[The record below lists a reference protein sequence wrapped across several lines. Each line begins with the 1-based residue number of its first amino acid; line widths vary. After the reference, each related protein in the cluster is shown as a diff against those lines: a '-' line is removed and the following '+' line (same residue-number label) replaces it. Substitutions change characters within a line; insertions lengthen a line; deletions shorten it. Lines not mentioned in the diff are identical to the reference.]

1 MPQRTAGDRRSPKVG
16 GSKAPRSLATPPP
29 TSAYRGARQ
38 GLPGRPTSAAGVP
51 DKNYRGPR
59 QKLPGSPA
67 NTTGVPDKNYR
78 GARQVAF
85 HKIAAKRGFSCR
97 VFWSLCFCLPCG
109 VMLFNNNHRE
119 IRGGLAVGPDRVEL
133 MLFPEY
139 STLVSAERN
148 LEEYPLFE
156 LKARQRGS
164 KARLFERVIEGEGGV
179 SLRQSWKVIPSGEY
193 GMPGPLDQ
201 DVYLAVLQ
209 LLEKRGGM
217 PEDGELAFSLYELR
231 KVLGWSDDSGGA
243 YRQIKDALVRIQLTG
258 VQSTNAFYS
267 AADEQLIADS
277 FNVWSVHF
285 AQRKKRGGAAPGA
298 QATTQDRH
306 VLRFHPIFIR
316 NYEAQ
321 YLKGLDA
328 DFFWSLR
335 MPLSKRLYRLIDL
348 QRASGLSW
356 RTDLFAVRDQIPLDY
371 AYPSQIKRALK
382 KAHAELE
389 EKGFL
394 SGVDYEEHEEEN
406 TTSVLYRI
414 SHLFARRQK
423 ALSLSGT
430 PQQMFAIE
438 RLMREGVRGDTA
450 RDLVVSHGPE
460 RCLHYAEALDAQEGI
475 RNRASF
481 LVSAIRKGY
490 ALPGP
495 PTKQDQESLEPS
507 FESTVI
513 AHDDAHRET
522 HKETEP
528 PPPEVPEGFPPPT
541 PDPAAEGLWGR
552 VLENAKDEIDA
563 SSLRVWF
570 GTVTAVALGP
580 KSLTISV
587 PTPFAREYIETR
599 FRPALEA
606 ALHEELSEGDSLR
619 VLVHTE

>member
-1 MPQRTAGDRRSPKVG
+1 MET
-16 GSKAPRSLATPPP
+16 
-29 TSAYRGARQ
+29 
-38 GLPGRPTSAAGVP
+38 
-51 DKNYRGPR
+51 
-59 QKLPGSPA
+59 
-67 NTTGVPDKNYR
+67 
-78 GARQVAF
+78 
-85 HKIAAKRGFSCR
+85 
-97 VFWSLCFCLPCG
+97 
-109 VMLFNNNHRE
+109 
-119 IRGGLAVGPDRVEL
+119 DRVEL

-193 GMPGPLDQ
+193 GMPGPVDQ

-209 LLEKRGGM
+209 LLEERGGM

-243 YRQIKDALVRIQLTG
+243 YQEIKDALVRIQLTG
-258 VQSTNAFYS
+258 VQSSNAFYS

-285 AQRKKRGGAAPGA
+285 AQRKMRGAR
-298 QATTQDRH
+298 TTQDRH

-328 DFFWSLR
+328 DFFWSLK

-371 AYPSQIKRALK
+371 TYPSQIKRALE

-394 SGVDYEEHEEEN
+394 SGVDYEEQEG

-414 SHLFARRQK
+414 SPLFARRQK
-423 ALSLSGT
+423 ALELSGT
-430 PQQMFAIE
+430 PQEMFAIE

-450 RDLVVSHGPE
+450 RDLVVSHGAE
-460 RCLHYAEALDAQEGI
+460 RCLRYAETLDAQEGI

-495 PTKQDQESLEPS
+495 PEPGQEPLETSLEPHPS
-507 FESTVI
+507 E
-513 AHDDAHRET
+513 D
-522 HKETEP
+522 
-528 PPPEVPEGFPPPT
+528 PEGLPPPT
-541 PDPAAEGLWGR
+541 PDPAAEGLWAR
-552 VLENAKDEIDA
+552 VLENAQGEIDA

-570 GTVTAVALGP
+570 EDVIAVDLGSE
-580 KSLTISV
+580 SLTISV

-599 FRPALEA
+599 FKPALEA
-606 ALHEELSEGDSLR
+606 ALADELSQKASLLVAIHAEEGDGPDR
-619 VLVHTE
+619 K

>member
-1 MPQRTAGDRRSPKVG
+1 MRTD
-16 GSKAPRSLATPPP
+16 
-29 TSAYRGARQ
+29 
-38 GLPGRPTSAAGVP
+38 
-51 DKNYRGPR
+51 
-59 QKLPGSPA
+59 
-67 NTTGVPDKNYR
+67 
-78 GARQVAF
+78 
-85 HKIAAKRGFSCR
+85 H
-97 VFWSLCFCLPCG
+97 
-109 VMLFNNNHRE
+109 
-119 IRGGLAVGPDRVEL
+119 VEL

-193 GMPGPLDQ
+193 GMPGPVDQ

-243 YRQIKDALVRIQLTG
+243 YQEIKDALVRIQLTG
-258 VQSTNAFYS
+258 VQSSNAFYS

-285 AQRKKRGGAAPGA
+285 AQRKKRGGASSSGA
-298 QATTQDRH
+298 RTTQDRH

-328 DFFWSLR
+328 DFFWSLK

-348 QRASGLSW
+348 QRADGLSW
-356 RTDLFAVRDQIPLDY
+356 RSDLFAVRDQIPLDY
-371 AYPSQIKRALK
+371 PYPSQIKRALE
-382 KAHAELE
+382 KAHRELE

-394 SGVDYEEHEEEN
+394 SGVDYEEDEADN

-414 SHLFARRQK
+414 SPLFARRQK
-423 ALSLSGT
+423 ALELSGT
-430 PQQMFAIE
+430 PQEMFAIE

-450 RDLVVSHGPE
+450 RDLVVSHGAQ
-460 RCLHYAEALDAQEGI
+460 RCLRYAEALDAQEGI

-490 ALPGP
+490 ALPRP
-495 PTKQDQESLEPS
+495 PEQDQEPLEPS
-507 FESTVI
+507 LM
-513 AHDDAHRET
+513 AHGPPRET
-522 HKETEP
+522 ESP
-528 PPPEVPEGFPPPT
+528 LPEGFPPPL
-541 PDPAAEGLWGR
+541 PDPAAEDLWAR
-552 VLENAKDEIDA
+552 VLERAEGEIDA

-570 GTVTAVALGP
+570 EDVIAVELGSE
-580 KSLTISV
+580 SLTISV

-599 FRPALEA
+599 FKSALDTALRQELSEAA
-606 ALHEELSEGDSLR
+606 ALH
-619 VLVHTE
+619 VIVHAGAEHE

>member
-1 MPQRTAGDRRSPKVG
+1 LFVG
-16 GSKAPRSLATPPP
+16 T
-29 TSAYRGARQ
+29 
-38 GLPGRPTSAAGVP
+38 
-51 DKNYRGPR
+51 D
-59 QKLPGSPA
+59 
-67 NTTGVPDKNYR
+67 
-78 GARQVAF
+78 
-85 HKIAAKRGFSCR
+85 H
-97 VFWSLCFCLPCG
+97 
-109 VMLFNNNHRE
+109 
-119 IRGGLAVGPDRVEL
+119 VEL

-164 KARLFERVIEGEGGV
+164 KARLFERVIEGEGGI

-193 GMPGPLDQ
+193 GMPGPVDQ

-243 YRQIKDALVRIQLTG
+243 YREIKDALVRIQLTG
-258 VQSTNAFYS
+258 VQSSNAFYS

-285 AQRKKRGGAAPGA
+285 AQRKKRGQANSPGSR
-298 QATTQDRH
+298 TTQDRH
-306 VLRFHPIFIR
+306 VLRFHPVFIR

-328 DFFWSLR
+328 DFFFSLK

-348 QRASGLSW
+348 QRAGGLAW
-356 RTDLFAVRDQIPLDY
+356 RSDLFAVRDQIPLDY
-371 AYPSQIKRALK
+371 PYPSQIKRALK

-394 SGVDYEEHEEEN
+394 SGVDYEELKEEN

-414 SHLFARRQK
+414 SPLFARRQK
-423 ALSLSGT
+423 ALELSGT
-430 PQQMFAIE
+430 PQEMFAIE

-450 RDLVVSHGPE
+450 RDLVVSHGAQ
-460 RCLHYAEALDAQEGI
+460 RCLRYAEALDTQEGI

-490 ALPGP
+490 ALPEP
-495 PTKQDQESLEPS
+495 PEPAQETLETS
-507 FESTVI
+507 QI
-513 AHDDAHRET
+513 ADAPQERET
-522 HKETEP
+522 KPHTIEPTP
-528 PPPEVPEGFPPPT
+528 PPPS
-541 PDPAAEGLWGR
+541 DPAAEELWGR
-552 VLENAKDEIDA
+552 VLEHAEEELDA

-570 GTVTAVALGP
+570 EAVTAVALGP
-580 KSLTISV
+580 NSLTISV
-587 PTPFAREYIETR
+587 PTPFAKEYIETR
-599 FRPALEA
+599 FKATLEDALRQELSQDA
-606 ALHEELSEGDSLR
+606 ALR
-619 VLVHTE
+619 VVVGAGG

>member
-1 MPQRTAGDRRSPKVG
+1 VG
-16 GSKAPRSLATPPP
+16 T
-29 TSAYRGARQ
+29 
-38 GLPGRPTSAAGVP
+38 
-51 DKNYRGPR
+51 
-59 QKLPGSPA
+59 
-67 NTTGVPDKNYR
+67 
-78 GARQVAF
+78 
-85 HKIAAKRGFSCR
+85 
-97 VFWSLCFCLPCG
+97 
-109 VMLFNNNHRE
+109 
-119 IRGGLAVGPDRVEL
+119 DRVEL

-164 KARLFERVIEGEGGV
+164 KARLFERVIEGESGV
-179 SLRQSWKVIPSGEY
+179 SLRQTWKVIPSGEY
-193 GMPGPLDQ
+193 GMPGPVDQ

-243 YRQIKDALVRIQLTG
+243 YREIKDALVRIQLTG
-258 VQSTNAFYS
+258 VQSSNAFYS

-285 AQRKKRGGAAPGA
+285 AQRKKRGGANSGA
-298 QATTQDRH
+298 RTTQDRH

-328 DFFWSLR
+328 DFFWSLK

-348 QRASGLSW
+348 QRADGLSW

-371 AYPSQIKRALK
+371 PYPSQIKRALG
-382 KAHAELE
+382 KAHEELE

-394 SGVDYEEHEEEN
+394 SGVEYEEHEGN

-423 ALSLSGT
+423 ALELSGT
-430 PQQMFAIE
+430 PQEMFAIE

-450 RDLVVSHGPE
+450 RDLVVSHGAE
-460 RCLHYAEALDAQEGI
+460 RCLRYAEALDAQEGI

-495 PTKQDQESLEPS
+495 PEPDQEPLEPS
-507 FESTVI
+507 FESSVI
-513 AHDDAHRET
+513 AHDAQQ
-522 HKETEP
+522 ETEP
-528 PPPEVPEGFPPPT
+528 HPPEDPEVFPPPT
-541 PDPAAEGLWGR
+541 PDPAAEGLWDR

-580 KSLTISV
+580 ESLTISV

-599 FRPALEA
+599 FRAALEA
-606 ALHEELSEGDSLR
+606 ALHEELSEGASLR
-619 VLVHTE
+619 VLVHAEEAGG

>member
-1 MPQRTAGDRRSPKVG
+1 MGR
-16 GSKAPRSLATPPP
+16 
-29 TSAYRGARQ
+29 
-38 GLPGRPTSAAGVP
+38 LPVES
-51 DKNYRGPR
+51 
-59 QKLPGSPA
+59 
-67 NTTGVPDKNYR
+67 
-78 GARQVAF
+78 
-85 HKIAAKRGFSCR
+85 
-97 VFWSLCFCLPCG
+97 
-109 VMLFNNNHRE
+109 
-119 IRGGLAVGPDRVEL
+119 DRVEL

-164 KARLFERVIEGEGGV
+164 KARLFERVIAGEGGV

-258 VQSTNAFYS
+258 VQSSNAFYS

-285 AQRKKRGGAAPGA
+285 AQRKKKGTPNSSGVR
-298 QATTQDRH
+298 TTQDRH

-328 DFFWSLR
+328 DFFWSLK

-371 AYPSQIKRALK
+371 PYPSQIKRALG
-382 KAHAELE
+382 KAHVELE

-394 SGVDYEEHEEEN
+394 SGVDYEEHEEGN
-406 TTSVLYRI
+406 TTGVLYRI
-414 SHLFARRQK
+414 SPLFARRQK
-423 ALSLSGT
+423 ALELSGT
-430 PQQMFAIE
+430 PQEMFAIE

-450 RDLVVSHGPE
+450 RDLVVSRGAE
-460 RCLHYAEALDAQEGI
+460 RCLRYAEALDTQEGI

-490 ALPGP
+490 ALPELP
-495 PTKQDQESLEPS
+495 EPDQESLESSLEPS
-507 FESTVI
+507 LEPLLTTHDPESSS
-513 AHDDAHRET
+513 
-522 HKETEP
+522 
-528 PPPEVPEGFPPPT
+528 PPT
-541 PDPAAEGLWGR
+541 PDPAAEDLWTR
-552 VLENAKDEIDA
+552 VLEKAEGEIDA

-570 GTVTAVALGP
+570 EDVIAVDLRSE
-580 KSLTISV
+580 SLTISV
-587 PTPFAREYIETR
+587 PTPFAKEYIETR
-599 FRPALEA
+599 FKAALEA
-606 ALHEELSEGDSLR
+606 PLGEELSQGSSLR
-619 VLVHTE
+619 VIVHAGGEDG

>member
-1 MPQRTAGDRRSPKVG
+1 MGT
-16 GSKAPRSLATPPP
+16 
-29 TSAYRGARQ
+29 
-38 GLPGRPTSAAGVP
+38 
-51 DKNYRGPR
+51 
-59 QKLPGSPA
+59 
-67 NTTGVPDKNYR
+67 
-78 GARQVAF
+78 
-85 HKIAAKRGFSCR
+85 
-97 VFWSLCFCLPCG
+97 
-109 VMLFNNNHRE
+109 
-119 IRGGLAVGPDRVEL
+119 DRVEL

-193 GMPGPLDQ
+193 GMPGPVDQ

-243 YRQIKDALVRIQLTG
+243 YQEIKDALVRIQLTG
-258 VQSTNAFYS
+258 VQSSNAFYS

-285 AQRKKRGGAAPGA
+285 AQRKKRGGANSGSR
-298 QATTQDRH
+298 TTQDRH
-306 VLRFHPIFIR
+306 VLKFHPIFIR

-321 YLKGLDA
+321 YLKGLDV
-328 DFFWSLR
+328 DFFWSLK

-348 QRASGLSW
+348 QRADGLSW

-371 AYPSQIKRALK
+371 TYPSQIKRALE
-382 KAHAELE
+382 KAHSELE

-394 SGVDYEEHEEEN
+394 SEVEYEEQEDN

-414 SHLFARRQK
+414 SPLFARRQK
-423 ALSLSGT
+423 ALELSGT
-430 PQQMFAIE
+430 PQEMFAIE

-450 RDLVVSHGPE
+450 RDLVVSHGAE
-460 RCLHYAEALDAQEGI
+460 RCLLYAETLDAQEGI

-490 ALPGP
+490 ALPEP
-495 PTKQDQESLEPS
+495 PDQEPLEPS
-507 FESTVI
+507 FESSV
-513 AHDDAHRET
+513 
-522 HKETEP
+522 EP
-528 PPPEVPEGFPPPT
+528 HPPEDPEAFPPPT
-541 PDPAAEGLWGR
+541 PDAAADELWTRVLQNAEG
-552 VLENAKDEIDA
+552 EIDA
-563 SSLRVWF
+563 SLRVWF
-570 GTVTAVALGP
+570 AGVTAVDLGSE
-580 KSLTISV
+580 SLTISV
-587 PTPFAREYIETR
+587 PTPFAKDYIETR
-599 FRPALEA
+599 FKPTLEA
-606 ALHEELSEGDSLR
+606 VLSQELSDGASLR
-619 VLVHTE
+619 VVVHPAGEESGEDWK

>member
-1 MPQRTAGDRRSPKVG
+1 MGT
-16 GSKAPRSLATPPP
+16 
-29 TSAYRGARQ
+29 
-38 GLPGRPTSAAGVP
+38 
-51 DKNYRGPR
+51 
-59 QKLPGSPA
+59 
-67 NTTGVPDKNYR
+67 
-78 GARQVAF
+78 
-85 HKIAAKRGFSCR
+85 
-97 VFWSLCFCLPCG
+97 
-109 VMLFNNNHRE
+109 
-119 IRGGLAVGPDRVEL
+119 DRVEL

-164 KARLFERVIEGEGGV
+164 KARLFERVVEGEGGV
-179 SLRQSWKVIPSGEY
+179 SLRQTWKVIPSGEY
-193 GMPGPLDQ
+193 GMPGPVDQ

-243 YRQIKDALVRIQLTG
+243 YREIRDALVRIQLTG

-285 AQRKKRGGAAPGA
+285 AQRKKKGGTPSGTSGA
-298 QATTQDRH
+298 RSTQDRH

-328 DFFWSLR
+328 DFFWDLK

-356 RTDLFAVRDQIPLDY
+356 RTNLFAVRDQIPLDY
-371 AYPSQIKRALK
+371 RYPSEIKRALK
-382 KAHAELE
+382 KAHAELT

-394 SGVDYEEHEEEN
+394 SGVEYGGKGEGATGEGA
-406 TTSVLYRI
+406 TGLLYRI
-414 SHLFARRQK
+414 SPLFARRQK
-423 ALSLSGT
+423 ALELSGT
-430 PQQMFAIE
+430 PQEMFAIE

-450 RDLVVSHGPE
+450 RDLVVSHGAE
-460 RCLHYAEALDAQEGI
+460 RCLSYAEALDLQEGI

-490 ALPGP
+490 ALPEP
-495 PTKQDQESLEPS
+495 PDPAQEPLREAESPLESPHS
-507 FESTVI
+507 ES
-513 AHDDAHRET
+513 
-522 HKETEP
+522 P
-528 PPPEVPEGFPPPT
+528 PPPPP
-541 PDPAAEGLWGR
+541 DAAAEELWAR
-552 VLENAKDEIDA
+552 VLEHAGAEIDA
-563 SSLRVWF
+563 SSMRVWF
-570 GTVTAVALGP
+570 GGVSAVAVG
-580 KSLTISV
+580 SEYLTVSV
-587 PTPFAREYIETR
+587 PTPFAKEYIETR
-599 FRPALEA
+599 FRSPLEA
-606 ALHEELSEGDSLR
+606 ALREELTGGASLR
-619 VLVHTE
+619 VVVHE

>member
-1 MPQRTAGDRRSPKVG
+1 
-16 GSKAPRSLATPPP
+16 
-29 TSAYRGARQ
+29 
-38 GLPGRPTSAAGVP
+38 
-51 DKNYRGPR
+51 
-59 QKLPGSPA
+59 
-67 NTTGVPDKNYR
+67 
-78 GARQVAF
+78 
-85 HKIAAKRGFSCR
+85 
-97 VFWSLCFCLPCG
+97 
-109 VMLFNNNHRE
+109 
-119 IRGGLAVGPDRVEL
+119 

-193 GMPGPLDQ
+193 GMPGPVDQ
-201 DVYLAVLQ
+201 DVYLAVLE

-243 YRQIKDALVRIQLTG
+243 YQQIKDALVRIQLTG
-258 VQSTNAFYS
+258 VQSSNAFYS

-285 AQRKKRGGAAPGA
+285 AQRKKRGDATSGARSGA
-298 QATTQDRH
+298 KTTQDRH
-306 VLRFHPIFIR
+306 VLKFHPIFIR

-328 DFFWSLR
+328 DFFWGLK

-348 QRASGLSW
+348 QRGGGLSW
-356 RTDLFAVRDQIPLDY
+356 RSDLFAVRDQIPLDY
-371 AYPSQIKRALK
+371 PYPSQIKRALG
-382 KAHAELE
+382 KAHQELK

-394 SGVDYEEHEEEN
+394 SGVEYQEHKEEG
-406 TTSVLYRI
+406 TTSVLYSI
-414 SHLFARRQK
+414 SPLFARRQK
-423 ALSLSGT
+423 ALELSGT
-430 PQQMFAIE
+430 PQEMFAIE

-450 RDLVVSHGPE
+450 RDLVVSYGPE
-460 RCLHYAEALDAQEGI
+460 SCLRYAEALDAQEGI

-490 ALPGP
+490 ALPAP
-495 PTKQDQESLEPS
+495 PEPNQEPLESSLEPPS
-507 FESTVI
+507 S
-513 AHDDAHRET
+513 ADET
-522 HKETEP
+522 QRQTGQQH
-528 PPPEVPEGFPPPT
+528 PEGTESSSPPPT
-541 PDPAAEGLWGR
+541 PDPDAERLWSR
-552 VLENAKDEIDA
+552 VLEHAKGHIDA

-570 GTVTAVALGP
+570 GEGAIPVALRP
-580 KSLTISV
+580 DSLTISV

-599 FRPALEA
+599 FKAALEA
-606 ALHEELSEGDSLR
+606 ALSKELRQASSLR
-619 VLVHTE
+619 LLVRAQESNKE

>member
-1 MPQRTAGDRRSPKVG
+1 
-16 GSKAPRSLATPPP
+16 
-29 TSAYRGARQ
+29 
-38 GLPGRPTSAAGVP
+38 
-51 DKNYRGPR
+51 
-59 QKLPGSPA
+59 
-67 NTTGVPDKNYR
+67 
-78 GARQVAF
+78 
-85 HKIAAKRGFSCR
+85 
-97 VFWSLCFCLPCG
+97 
-109 VMLFNNNHRE
+109 
-119 IRGGLAVGPDRVEL
+119 

-193 GMPGPLDQ
+193 GMPGPID
-201 DVYLAVLQ
+201 LAVLQ

-217 PEDGELAFSLYELR
+217 HEDGELAFSLYELR

-243 YRQIKDALVRIQLTG
+243 YQQIKDALVRIQLTG
-258 VQSTNAFYS
+258 VQSSNAFYS

-285 AQRKKRGGAAPGA
+285 AQRKKRGRANSSRAR
-298 QATTQDRH
+298 TTQDRH
-306 VLRFHPIFIR
+306 VLRFHPVFIR

-328 DFFWSLR
+328 DFFWSLK

-348 QRASGLSW
+348 QRAGGLSW
-356 RTDLFAVRDQIPLDY
+356 RTELLAVRDQIPLDY
-371 AYPSQIKRALK
+371 SYPSQIKRALK
-382 KAHAELE
+382 KAHEELK

-394 SGVDYEEHEEEN
+394 SVVDDALNKKEN
-406 TTSVLYRI
+406 TTSVLYHI
-414 SHLFARRQK
+414 SPLFARRQK
-423 ALSLSGT
+423 ALELSGT
-430 PQQMFAIE
+430 PQEMFAIE

-450 RDLVVSHGPE
+450 RDLVVSHGAE
-460 RCLHYAEALDAQEGI
+460 RCLRYAEALDAQEGI

-495 PTKQDQESLEPS
+495 PEPDQEPLEPS
-507 FESTVI
+507 FESSVI
-513 AHDDAHRET
+513 AHDAQQ
-522 HKETEP
+522 ETEP
-528 PPPEVPEGFPPPT
+528 HPPEDPGVFPPPT
-541 PDPAAEGLWGR
+541 PDPAAEGLWDR

-580 KSLTISV
+580 ESLTISV

-599 FRPALEA
+599 FRAALEA
-606 ALHEELSEGDSLR
+606 ALHGELSEGASLR
-619 VLVHTE
+619 VLVHAEEADE

>member
-1 MPQRTAGDRRSPKVG
+1 VG
-16 GSKAPRSLATPPP
+16 T
-29 TSAYRGARQ
+29 
-38 GLPGRPTSAAGVP
+38 
-51 DKNYRGPR
+51 D
-59 QKLPGSPA
+59 
-67 NTTGVPDKNYR
+67 
-78 GARQVAF
+78 
-85 HKIAAKRGFSCR
+85 H
-97 VFWSLCFCLPCG
+97 
-109 VMLFNNNHRE
+109 
-119 IRGGLAVGPDRVEL
+119 VEL

-193 GMPGPLDQ
+193 GMPGPVDQ

-243 YRQIKDALVRIQLTG
+243 YREIKDALVRIQLTG
-258 VQSTNAFYS
+258 VQSSNAFYS

-285 AQRKKRGGAAPGA
+285 AQRKKRS
-298 QATTQDRH
+298 QANSSRARTTQDRH

-328 DFFWSLR
+328 DFFFSLK

-348 QRASGLSW
+348 QRAGGLAW
-356 RTDLFAVRDQIPLDY
+356 RSDLFAVRDQIPLDY
-371 AYPSQIKRALK
+371 TYPSQIKRALG

-394 SGVDYEEHEEEN
+394 SGVDYEELKEEN

-414 SHLFARRQK
+414 SPLFARRQK
-423 ALSLSGT
+423 ALELSGT
-430 PQQMFAIE
+430 PQEMFAIE

-450 RDLVVSHGPE
+450 RDLVVSHGAQ
-460 RCLHYAEALDAQEGI
+460 RCLRYAEALDAQEGI

-490 ALPGP
+490 ALPEP
-495 PTKQDQESLEPS
+495 PEPEQEPLEPS
-507 FESTVI
+507 EPSLESSSGSSLL
-513 AHDDAHRET
+513 AHGRG
-522 HKETEP
+522 ETEGHLPEDPEASP
-528 PPPEVPEGFPPPT
+528 PPI
-541 PDPAAEGLWGR
+541 PDPAAEGLWSR
-552 VLENAKDEIDA
+552 VLENAESEIDA

-580 KSLTISV
+580 ESLTISV

-606 ALHEELSEGDSLR
+606 ALRKELSEGASLR
-619 VLVHTE
+619 VLVHPEEAGAEDRK

>member
-1 MPQRTAGDRRSPKVG
+1 
-16 GSKAPRSLATPPP
+16 
-29 TSAYRGARQ
+29 
-38 GLPGRPTSAAGVP
+38 
-51 DKNYRGPR
+51 
-59 QKLPGSPA
+59 
-67 NTTGVPDKNYR
+67 
-78 GARQVAF
+78 
-85 HKIAAKRGFSCR
+85 
-97 VFWSLCFCLPCG
+97 
-109 VMLFNNNHRE
+109 
-119 IRGGLAVGPDRVEL
+119 

-164 KARLFERVIEGEGGV
+164 KARLFERVVEGEGGV
-179 SLRQSWKVIPSGEY
+179 SLRQTWKVIPSGEY
-193 GMPGPLDQ
+193 GMPGPVDQ

-243 YRQIKDALVRIQLTG
+243 YREIKDALVRIQLTG

-285 AQRKKRGGAAPGA
+285 AQRKKKGGSVAR
-298 QATTQDRH
+298 TTQDRH
-306 VLRFHPIFIR
+306 VLRFHPVFIR

-328 DFFWSLR
+328 DFFWGLK

-348 QRASGLSW
+348 QRAGGLSW

-371 AYPSQIKRALK
+371 PYPSQIKRALK

-394 SGVDYEEHEEEN
+394 SGVEYEEHEDN
-406 TTSVLYRI
+406 TTAVLYRI

-423 ALSLSGT
+423 ALELSGT
-430 PQQMFAIE
+430 PQEMFAIE

-450 RDLVVSHGPE
+450 RDLVVSHSAE
-460 RCLHYAEALDAQEGI
+460 RCLRYADALDFQEGI

-490 ALPGP
+490 ALSEPAQGA
-495 PTKQDQESLEPS
+495 QEPLEPS
-507 FESTVI
+507 LLAE
-513 AHDDAHRET
+513 APRER
-522 HKETEP
+522 ETEP
-528 PPPEVPEGFPPPT
+528 PHSESPPPPT
-541 PDPAAEGLWGR
+541 SDPAAEGLWAR
-552 VLENAKDEIDA
+552 VLEHAEGAIDA
-563 SSLRVWF
+563 SSRRVWF
-570 GTVTAVALGP
+570 SGVTAVALGAEY
-580 KSLTISV
+580 LTISV

-599 FRPALEA
+599 FKAALEV
-606 ALHEELSEGDSLR
+606 ALREELSESAALRLIIHAAGGDGEDSK
-619 VLVHTE
+619 

>member
-1 MPQRTAGDRRSPKVG
+1 M
-16 GSKAPRSLATPPP
+16 GS
-29 TSAYRGARQ
+29 
-38 GLPGRPTSAAGVP
+38 
-51 DKNYRGPR
+51 
-59 QKLPGSPA
+59 
-67 NTTGVPDKNYR
+67 
-78 GARQVAF
+78 
-85 HKIAAKRGFSCR
+85 
-97 VFWSLCFCLPCG
+97 
-109 VMLFNNNHRE
+109 
-119 IRGGLAVGPDRVEL
+119 DRVEL

-285 AQRKKRGGAAPGA
+285 AQRKRRGAATSGA
-298 QATTQDRH
+298 HATTQDRH
-306 VLRFHPIFIR
+306 VLRFHPVFIR

-328 DFFWSLR
+328 DFFWSLK

-356 RTDLFAVRDQIPLDY
+356 RTELFAVRDQIPLDY
-371 AYPSQIKRALK
+371 PYPSQIKRALK

-406 TTSVLYRI
+406 ATSVIYRI
-414 SHLFARRQK
+414 SPLFARRQK
-423 ALSLSGT
+423 ALELSGT
-430 PQQMFAIE
+430 PQEMFAIE

-450 RDLVVSHGPE
+450 RDLVVSHGAE
-460 RCLHYAEALDAQEGI
+460 SCLRYAEALDAQQGI

-490 ALPGP
+490 ALPGSP
-495 PTKQDQESLEPS
+495 VPDQEPLEPPL
-507 FESTVI
+507 EPHLGTT
-513 AHDDAHRET
+513 REAQQQ
-522 HKETEP
+522 TEHQHHLPDGPEDSLP
-528 PPPEVPEGFPPPT
+528 PA
-541 PDPAAEGLWGR
+541 PDPAAEGLWVR
-552 VLENAKDEIDA
+552 VLERARGEIDA

-570 GTVTAVALGP
+570 QDVVAVDLGP
-580 KSLTISV
+580 ESLTISV
-587 PTPFAREYIETR
+587 PTPFVREYIETR
-599 FRPALEA
+599 FRAALEA
-606 ALHEELSEGDSLR
+606 ALSEELSEGSSLR
-619 VLVHTE
+619 LLIYAGGA

>member
-1 MPQRTAGDRRSPKVG
+1 VG
-16 GSKAPRSLATPPP
+16 T
-29 TSAYRGARQ
+29 
-38 GLPGRPTSAAGVP
+38 
-51 DKNYRGPR
+51 
-59 QKLPGSPA
+59 
-67 NTTGVPDKNYR
+67 
-78 GARQVAF
+78 
-85 HKIAAKRGFSCR
+85 
-97 VFWSLCFCLPCG
+97 
-109 VMLFNNNHRE
+109 
-119 IRGGLAVGPDRVEL
+119 DRVEL

-164 KARLFERVIEGEGGV
+164 KARLFERIIEGEGGV

-209 LLEKRGGM
+209 LLEKKGGM

-285 AQRKKRGGAAPGA
+285 AQRKKRGAKRGAAASGTHT
-298 QATTQDRH
+298 TTQDRH
-306 VLRFHPIFIR
+306 VLRFHPVFIR

-328 DFFWSLR
+328 DFFWSLG

-356 RTDLFAVRDQIPLDY
+356 RTELFAVRDQIPLDY
-371 AYPSQIKRALK
+371 TYPSQIKRALG

-406 TTSVLYRI
+406 ATSVIYRI
-414 SHLFARRQK
+414 SPLFARRQK
-423 ALSLSGT
+423 ALELSGT
-430 PQQMFAIE
+430 PQEMFAIE

-450 RDLVVSHGPE
+450 RDLVVSHGAQS
-460 RCLHYAEALDAQEGI
+460 CLRYADALDAQEGI

-495 PTKQDQESLEPS
+495 PDADQEPLEPSLVEPSLEPS
-507 FESTVI
+507 LT
-513 AHDDAHRET
+513 AHDAT
-522 HKETEP
+522 PKTQP
-528 PPPEVPEGFPPPT
+528 PRPEDPEGIPPPT
-541 PDPAAEGLWGR
+541 PDPAAEGLWENM
-552 VLENAKDEIDA
+552 LENARGEIDA
-563 SSLRVWF
+563 SSFRVWF
-570 GTVTAVALGP
+570 RGATAVAMDAE
-580 KSLTISV
+580 SLTISV

-606 ALHEELSEGDSLR
+606 ALHEEFSGGASLR
-619 VLVHTE
+619 VLVHAEEAGG

>member
-1 MPQRTAGDRRSPKVG
+1 MGT
-16 GSKAPRSLATPPP
+16 
-29 TSAYRGARQ
+29 
-38 GLPGRPTSAAGVP
+38 
-51 DKNYRGPR
+51 
-59 QKLPGSPA
+59 
-67 NTTGVPDKNYR
+67 
-78 GARQVAF
+78 
-85 HKIAAKRGFSCR
+85 
-97 VFWSLCFCLPCG
+97 
-109 VMLFNNNHRE
+109 
-119 IRGGLAVGPDRVEL
+119 DRVEL

-258 VQSTNAFYS
+258 VQSSNAFYS

-285 AQRKKRGGAAPGA
+285 AQRKKRGAATSGAHT
-298 QATTQDRH
+298 TTQDRH

-371 AYPSQIKRALK
+371 PYPSQIKRALK

-394 SGVDYEEHEEEN
+394 SGVEYEEHEEEN
-406 TTSVLYRI
+406 ATSVLYRI
-414 SHLFARRQK
+414 SPLFARRQK
-423 ALSLSGT
+423 ALELSGT
-430 PQQMFAIE
+430 PQEMFAIE

-450 RDLVVSHGPE
+450 RDLVVSHGAE
-460 RCLHYAEALDAQEGI
+460 SCLRYAEALDAQQGI

-495 PTKQDQESLEPS
+495 PAPDQEPLEAPLEPHLG
-507 FESTVI
+507 TT
-513 AHDDAHRET
+513 REAPQQ
-522 HKETEP
+522 TEQQQHLP
-528 PPPEVPEGFPPPT
+528 KGPEDVLPPT

-552 VLENAKDEIDA
+552 VLEHSKDEIDA

-570 GTVTAVALGP
+570 GGATAVALGP
-580 KSLTISV
+580 ESLTISV
-587 PTPFAREYIETR
+587 PTPFVREYIETR
-599 FRPALEA
+599 FKAALEA
-606 ALHEELSEGDSLR
+606 ALREELSEGASLR
-619 VLVHTE
+619 VVVAGGGEG